1 MYSGKHT
8 AAMPES
14 APVTAST
21 DPVEAVRRFS
31 RYYTRRIG
39 LLDEGLLRSPFSLTE
54 ARVIWEL
61 AHRPGVA
68 ASELASS
75 LGVDAGY
82 LSRVLRGLR
91 RRGVVERRR
100 APDDGRKFLLGLA
113 AGGRAAFRKLD
124 AASRAQIEGLLDP
137 LPTGDRERLV
147 AAMDAVATLLDGRA
161 DERVPY
167 VLRPP
172 RPGDLGWVV
181 QSHGR
186 LYAEEHGFDER
197 FEATTAEIVARFVR
211 DLDPRR
217 ERCWIAEREGR
228 NVGSVFVV
236 ARAAEAA
243 QLRCLLVEPEARGL
257 GIGRRLVQECV
268 RFARDVGYSRMMLWT
283 VDILHA
289 ARRIYENEGFTLRA
303 EEPFDGFG
311 PSLVSQTWER
321 PL

>member
-1 MYSGKHT
+1 M
-8 AAMPES
+8 ADVA
-14 APVTAST
+14 
-21 DPVEAVRRFS
+21 DPVERVRHFS

-61 AHRPGVA
+61 AHRPDA
-68 ASELASS
+68 TATELASE

-82 LSRVLRGLR
+82 LSRVLRGLQR
-91 RRGVVERRR
+91 RHVVQRRR
-100 APDDGRKFLLGLA
+100 APDDGRKFLLTLGTA
-113 AGGRAAFRKLD
+113 GRAAFRKLD
-124 AASRAQIEGLLDP
+124 SASRAQIEALLAP
-137 LPTGDRERLV
+137 LGSEDRSRLV
-147 AAMDAVATLLDGRA
+147 AALETVTDLLNARA

-181 QSHGR
+181 ESHGR

-197 FEATTAEIVARFVR
+197 FEATAAEIVASFVR
-211 DLDPRR
+211 DFDPRR

-236 ARAAEAA
+236 ESSADVA
-243 QLRCLLVEPEARGL
+243 QLRCLLVDPSARGL
-257 GIGRRLVQECV
+257 GIGRRLVQECI
-268 RFARDVGYSRMMLWT
+268 RFAGDVGYRRMMLWT
-283 VDILHA
+283 VDVLHA
-289 ARRIYENEGFTLRA
+289 ARRIYEREGFALTV

-321 PL
+321 AL